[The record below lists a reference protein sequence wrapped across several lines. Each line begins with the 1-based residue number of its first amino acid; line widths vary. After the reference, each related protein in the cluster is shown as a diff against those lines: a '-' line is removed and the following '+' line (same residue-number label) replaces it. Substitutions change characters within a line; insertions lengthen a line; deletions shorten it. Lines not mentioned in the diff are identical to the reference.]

1 MTAGTTVG
9 ERTEHPVEGDLRPEG
24 PPRAPVVGR
33 GIRLLL
39 AVGVALLVGAG
50 LLVRLGLVGGDAI
63 GAADNGDAI
72 RLYCVADLVPDT
84 SDRAAPGHGVA
95 VTEYRTGGPG
105 CPREA
110 PTTSAGLVLQATVAV
125 TTALDATPPAPD
137 GSDRFSLE
145 WLAAVYAGLLAAGA
159 GIATFAATSAP
170 SLAGRRA
177 GRVAP
182 VLLAVVVPPLL
193 PLLAV
198 PWWSRFLVSSFSESA
213 GLLGAAWMA
222 WGLLTVAATRPTDR
236 GARAAALG
244 LIALGGVVA
253 ATGKPGFLPV
263 GLVAVGVCAVVTVG
277 VRRWWRRAPGLA
289 VALLAVAVAVPAVL
303 SGVAAQDAAY
313 DKVNAHNL
321 AFTAVLPESGPAATG
336 ALGLRPEA
344 FGQAGQHFYLD
355 GGRSVPGW
363 AETVGARPDE
373 LRSAAR
379 LWVAQHPLVLARMV
393 HRGLVATLRPHIP
406 YLASE
411 TGGPRTVSGEIP
423 RPSYPEGSQLMGP
436 TFVYFDG
443 LPGRWVPPTVVV
455 LALLAA
461 ALALIASRVPRLAA
475 ATTPTARGLALT
487 AGALAVTALGIVLVA
502 VLGDGYCELAKHVWL
517 GSYLLVVTAATLV
530 ASGVAAGAGRLHAR
544 GDRGDRTD
552 DRADPTA
559 RPVPDDAAGW

>member
-9 ERTEHPVEGDLRPEG
+9 ERTEHPVEDDLRPED
-24 PPRAPVVGR
+24 PLRAPVVGR
-33 GIRLLL
+33 GSRLLL

-50 LLVRLGLVGGDAI
+50 LLARLGLVGGDAI

-110 PTTSAGLVLQATVAV
+110 PTTSAGLLLQATVAV

-145 WLAAVYAGLLAAGA
+145 WLAAVYVGLLAAGA
-159 GIATFAATSAP
+159 GVAALAATSAP

-177 GRVAP
+177 RRLAP
-182 VLLAVVVPPLL
+182 VLLAVVVPPLI

-222 WGLLTVAATRPTDR
+222 WGLLTVAVTRPTDR

-253 ATGKPGFLPV
+253 ATAKPGFLPV
-263 GLVAVGVCAVVTVG
+263 GLVAVAGCAVVTVG
-277 VRRWWRRAPGLA
+277 TRPWWRRAPGLA
-289 VALLAVAVAVPAVL
+289 VALLAVALAVAARALGDRGPGRGLRQGQRPQPRVHRRTPRVGAGGHGRARPAPRGVPAGRPAL
-303 SGVAAQDAAY
+303 
-313 DKVNAHNL
+313 
-321 AFTAVLPESGPAATG
+321 LPRRRPQRAG
-336 ALGLRPEA
+336 LG
-344 FGQAGQHFYLD
+344 GD
-355 GGRSVPGW
+355 GR
-363 AETVGARPDE
+363 ARRPDE

-379 LWVAQHPLVLARMV
+379 LWVAEHPLVLARMV

-411 TGGPRTVSGEIP
+411 TGGPRTVGGEIP
-423 RPSYPEGSQLMGP
+423 RPAYPEGSQLMGP

-443 LPGRWVPPTVVV
+443 LPGRWVPPTVLV

-461 ALALIASRVPRLAA
+461 ALALIASRVPRLSA

-517 GSYLLVVTAATLV
+517 GSYALVVAAATLV
-530 ASGVAAGAGRLHAR
+530 ASGVAAGAGRLAAR
-544 GDRGDRTD
+544 RDR
-552 DRADPTA
+552 
-559 RPVPDDAAGW
+559 

>member
-9 ERTEHPVEGDLRPEG
+9 ERTEHPVEGDLRPED

-39 AVGVALLVGAG
+39 AVGIALLVGAG
-50 LLVRLGLVGGDAI
+50 LLARLGLVGGDAI

-145 WLAAVYAGLLAAGA
+145 WLAAVYVGLLAAGA
-159 GIATFAATSAP
+159 GVATLAAT
-170 SLAGRRA
+170 AGRRA

-244 LIALGGVVA
+244 LIGLGGVVA

-263 GLVAVGVCAVVTVG
+263 GLVAVAVCAVVTVG
-277 VRRWWRRAPGLA
+277 SRRWWRRAPGLA

-303 SGVAAQDAAY
+303 SGIAAQDAAY

-321 AFTAVLPESGPAATG
+321 AFTAVLPESGPAATA

-373 LRSAAR
+373 LRSASR

-423 RPSYPEGSQLMGP
+423 RPAYPEGSQLMGP

-461 ALALIASRVPRLAA
+461 ALALLASRAPRLSA

-530 ASGVAAGAGRLHAR
+530 ASGVAAGAGSAR
-544 GDRGDRTD
+544 RPRGPRRSDRP
-552 DRADPTA
+552 DRAAGSRRRRRVVTT
-559 RPVPDDAAGW
+559 PV

>member
-1 MTAGTTVG
+1 M
-9 ERTEHPVEGDLRPEG
+9 
-24 PPRAPVVGR
+24 
-33 GIRLLL
+33 
-39 AVGVALLVGAG
+39 
-50 LLVRLGLVGGDAI
+50 
-63 GAADNGDAI
+63 
-72 RLYCVADLVPDT
+72 
-84 SDRAAPGHGVA
+84 
-95 VTEYRTGGPG
+95 
-105 CPREA
+105 
-110 PTTSAGLVLQATVAV
+110 
-125 TTALDATPPAPD
+125 
-137 GSDRFSLE
+137 
-145 WLAAVYAGLLAAGA
+145 
-159 GIATFAATSAP
+159 
-170 SLAGRRA
+170 
-177 GRVAP
+177 
-182 VLLAVVVPPLL
+182 PPLI

-222 WGLLTVAATRPTDR
+222 WGLLTVAVTRPTDR

-253 ATGKPGFLPV
+253 ATAKPGFLPV
-263 GLVAVGVCAVVTVG
+263 GLVAVAVCAVVTVG
-277 VRRWWRRAPGLA
+277 ARPWWRRAPGSPSPCSPSPSPCPRCSRGSRPRTPPTTRSTPTTSRSPPCSPSRGRRRRL
-289 VALLAVAVAVPAVL
+289 
-303 SGVAAQDAAY
+303 
-313 DKVNAHNL
+313 
-321 AFTAVLPESGPAATG
+321 

-344 FGQAGQHFYLD
+344 FRQAGQHFYLD

-379 LWVAQHPLVLARMV
+379 LWVAEHPLVLARMV

-423 RPSYPEGSQLMGP
+423 RPSFPEGSQLMGP

-461 ALALIASRVPRLAA
+461 ALALIASRVPRLSAS
-475 ATTPTARGLALT
+475 TTPTARGLALT

-517 GSYLLVVTAATLV
+517 GSYALVVAAATLV
-530 ASGVAAGAGRLHAR
+530 ASGMAAGAGRLGAR
-544 GDRGDRTD
+544 QDR
-552 DRADPTA
+552 
-559 RPVPDDAAGW
+559 